1 MYRKKTKADR
11 KRRKRLL
18 LLVTCIIA
26 VIAGV
31 ILFLA
36 IRNMRGSAYRAGDPD
51 DAYAGPS
58 ESDDSVIT
66 YNGKKY
72 RLNDHLSNYL
82 FIGVDSDIS
91 LTSGDAA
98 TPGNGGQADAVY
110 LISYDRKEK
119 TVKVFAIPRD
129 TMTQI
134 ESFSPD
140 GNSLGYARNHL
151 SLQYAFGDG
160 KQKSCELM
168 ETAVSSL
175 FLNLKIDGYTA
186 VNLQSIP
193 HLTQLVGYV
202 DVVVPDDSLADVD
215 PIFQKGATVRLTS
228 ENTEEF
234 VRSRDTDESQ
244 SALVRMNRQKVFIKA
259 FAQRVKELQSEDAS
273 TVTDIYDGLQ
283 DYMLTSMSSDIF
295 LNLAEGTQEGDIETI
310 PGKGVQGDVYDEY
323 EVDQDG
329 LYDLIIK
336 NFYVETEE

>member
-1 MYRKKTKADR
+1 MA
-11 KRRKRLL
+11 
-18 LLVTCIIA
+18 CIIA
-26 VIAGV
+26 VIAGG

-36 IRNMRGSAYRAGDPD
+36 IRNMCGSAYGTGDQD
-51 DAYAGPS
+51 DAYAGSS
-58 ESDDSVIT
+58 ESDGSVIT

-72 RLNDHLSNYL
+72 TLNDHLSNYL
-82 FIGVDSDIS
+82 FIGVDSDVS
-91 LTSGDAA
+91 LTSGESS
-98 TPGNGGQADAVY
+98 TPGNGGQADAIY
-110 LISYDRKEK
+110 LVSYDRKEE

-160 KQKSCELM
+160 KRKSCELM

-186 VNLQSIP
+186 INLQSIS

-215 PIFQKGATVRLTS
+215 PVFQKGATVRLTS

-244 SALVRMNRQKVFIKA
+244 SALVRMNRQKVYIKA
-259 FAQRVKELQSEDAS
+259 FVQRVQELQSSDAG
-273 TVTDIYDGLQ
+273 TVTDIYEGLQ
-283 DYMLTSMSSDIF
+283 DYMLTSMSNDIF

-323 EVDQDG
+323 EVNQDE
-329 LYDLIIK
+329 LYDMIIK